1 MTNYSARPFAL
12 KNGTNWFLAVTPAG
26 TFVARSN
33 GSAIFASTETRLSQ
47 LVADKASGTTTTL
60 PTDFAGWV
68 TAANPAPRQ
77 EGCRPFPG
85 TNRAESSRTTVQ
97 TPVQT
102 PDVRTPGE
110 CAATLAMCLANA
122 TRCLRGDIGGD
133 LVKYCKSVDTALDN
147 YRASVAAW
155 TTVPGKWLGCGVDRS
170 LLTKVDEF
178 KSELAAA
185 KAVG

>member
-12 KNGTNWFLAVTPAG
+12 KNGTNWFMAVTPAG

-77 EGCRPFPG
+77 DGYRPFSASR
-85 TNRAESSRTTVQ
+85 RAESSRTTVQ
-97 TPVQT
+97 QQEDRP
-102 PDVRTPGE
+102 RTPGE
-110 CAATLAMCLANA
+110 CGATLAMCLTNA
-122 TRCLRGDIGGD
+122 TRCLRGQIGGD
-133 LVKYCKSVDTALDN
+133 LVKYAKSVDTALDN
-147 YRASVAAW
+147 YLAAVARTGSKAN
-155 TTVPGKWLGCGVDRS
+155 PS
-170 LLTKVDEF
+170 LLDRVSEF
-178 KSELAAA
+178 KAELAEV
-185 KAVG
+185 KSVG